1 MVLLCTRSLWKCF
14 SVHNN
19 LIIIF
24 RQSKRFRAEVK
35 VKYHHDD
42 VPTKRTEQL
51 GCSGDHEDGVEVQ
64 DELSNALAASDVEH
78 LDDEHESKTSYT
90 TSHYRRMQ
98 RAEDAWSKLRE
109 GFVATTLQNQGS
121 FFGENC
127 SFCDSE
133 VGVCRCLDCGPTI
146 NLCESCAVSKHS
158 KYNIFHR
165 VEILKVG

>member
-1 MVLLCTRSLWKCF
+1 M
-14 SVHNN
+14 HNN
-19 LIIIF
+19 LIIIS

-35 VKYHHDD
+35 VKYYHDD

-51 GCSGDHEDGVEVQ
+51 GCSGDHEGRVVEVQ

-78 LDDEHESKTSYT
+78 SDEEHESETSYT
-90 TSHYRRMQ
+90 MSHYQRMQ
-98 RAEDAWSKLRE
+98 RAEDAWSKLCE

-121 FFGENC
+121 LFGENC
-127 SFCDSE
+127 SFCDSK
-133 VGVCRCLDCGPTI
+133 VGVCRCLDCGPRI
-146 NLCESCAVSKHS
+146 NLCESCAILKHS